1 MFTIKEKNTRKTQN
15 VDSCSS
21 GLPTLALFQVVSE
34 ALGGYLNRPKHGGKQ
49 SITPPYRGW
58 RRSGI
63 VGSGRTGIVFT
74 LILNF
79 LPERKEKS
87 KDEQKEKP
95 AVWITS
101 MFIFFVNILFPAH
114 KHEEILKEKIREDR
128 LRQAAMAPQRKLEN
142 DELEAR

>member
-1 MFTIKEKNTRKTQN
+1 M
-15 VDSCSS
+15 C
-21 GLPTLALFQVVSE
+21 
-34 ALGGYLNRPKHGGKQ
+34 
-49 SITPPYRGW
+49 
-58 RRSGI
+58 
-63 VGSGRTGIVFT
+63 T

-87 KDEQKEKP
+87 KDGQKEKL

-101 MFIFFVNILFPAH
+101 MYIFFVNILFPAH

-128 LRQAAMAPQRKLEN
+128 LHQAAMANQRKLEN